1 MQQHLEGDIA
11 DINVVD
17 RLVDLWRNQFT
28 GAIRFENDGVIKILY
43 FKGGDV
49 LSASTNDRAD
59 SVDEILM
66 RAGKVSREHVKQ
78 ALAKRKENE
87 TLGDA
92 LLNLGFITR
101 KELTWGR
108 RVQAVGVIRSISE
121 WKGGSYTVVADYLP
135 KREEG
140 TIFPLPQLIV
150 ELTVTDQEKQKYE
163 KLLDGGSAVFEKSP
177 AFGDTFPRLGLN
189 EDADAIAAQI
199 DGQRSATEIAA
210 ASRQDAFN
218 TFKLLHAFTSLGLLH
233 RAGQPNMPV
242 PSVGANEPSFESDG
256 VADASDAWGAP
267 SPKFTFD
274 DEPAPIPGL
283 APLDME
289 PLPPLPD
296 PPAVATP
303 RAQPEWAM
311 PAPEAAMS
319 GWDATPDVAPIPSA
333 VATPAMPIETEETP
347 QWGFDEA
354 QIEASRSATKATRE
368 PNPYRIQKKPRSYG
382 LLIGTM
388 VVFILAGM
396 AYFGYSWWNAQQSA
410 APSLTPV
417 SNAPQTTTAV
427 PAPQPVTNTVAEP
440 LTRRRGE
447 AEDSGARPPGAA
459 ADPGTIVE
467 SPGTTS
473 TATARVPTPSP
484 AAAKKPS
491 PSSDLRER
499 YDSMARTF
507 AQDRTGTHAVQI
519 AIVCEP
525 SNVEKAL
532 RSGGSEIWFLPM
544 SFRGRGCY
552 RVFFGRFDNEA
563 EAQRALSRVPQD
575 LRESTPAVVRIPR

>member
-163 KLLDGGSAVFEKSP
+163 KLLDGGSATFEKAP
-177 AFGDTFPRLGLN
+177 AFDDTFRRLGLN
-189 EDADAIAAQI
+189 EDAEAIAAQI

-233 RAGQPNMPV
+233 RAGQPNMPI
-242 PSVGANEPSFESDG
+242 PAVGATEPSFESDG

-267 SPKFTFD
+267 SPKFTFE
-274 DEPAPIPGL
+274 DEPSPIPGL

-296 PPAVATP
+296 SPAAPTP
-303 RAQPEWAM
+303 RAQPEWAT
-311 PAPEAAMS
+311 PAPETAMS
-319 GWDATPDVAPIPSA
+319 GWDATPDVAPMPAA
-333 VATPAMPIETEETP
+333 VATPSMPIETEETP

-354 QIEASRSATKATRE
+354 QIEASRGATKAAARE

-396 AYFGYSWWNAQQSA
+396 AYFGYSWWNAQQAA
-410 APSLTPV
+410 APALTPV
-417 SNAPQTTTAV
+417 SDGARASTAAPTPATTTT
-427 PAPQPVTNTVAEP
+427 QPEP
-440 LTRRRGE
+440 PRAST
-447 AEDSGARPPGAA
+447 
-459 ADPGTIVE
+459 DPGTIFPVE
-467 SPGTTS
+467 PAPV
-473 TATARVPTPSP
+473 TATARPTTTTAPPATTARTPTPAP
-484 AAAKKPS
+484 AQSATKPS
-491 PSSDLRER
+491 SSNNLRER
-499 YDSMARTF
+499 YDAMARTF

-552 RVFFGRFDNEA
+552 RVFYGRFDNEA